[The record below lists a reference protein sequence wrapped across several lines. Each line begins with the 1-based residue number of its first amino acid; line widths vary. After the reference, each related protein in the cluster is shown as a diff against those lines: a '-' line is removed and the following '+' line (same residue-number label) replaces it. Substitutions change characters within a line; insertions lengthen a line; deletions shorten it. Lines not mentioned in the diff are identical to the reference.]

1 MFKSI
6 NKSSGRPIVI
16 LDPQWDR
23 QIDVLRTL
31 ANQNLLVCQEC
42 NQPVRVRAGC
52 ELTAGRE
59 GKRFIRRH
67 FAHKNKLNCT
77 YGSESYKILKSRA
90 VLYDF
95 LYSKFGDKVTLEKS
109 FNDERVYRA
118 IDCWVEING
127 KIFAYWILDGG
138 IKAQRRENLF
148 AILDKN
154 GINIHWIFD
163 SSVLNVEDCDER
175 TVNLSTTER
184 YFMRSSQYDIT
195 LDKWKVGKSLHYID
209 SDNHKLIT
217 YRTLRLEHAP
227 QQYGGH
233 SRCSMLDELL
243 VSPTTGEIVHP
254 EEHQLF
260 NEYQE
265 KERIRNELKKTQDNS
280 FNSYSQSDFSSKRN
294 YGFVYDSVNEQQGDD
309 RKLSDVQDVAVENSV
324 MLKCKICG
332 EITDSWWM
340 ADFGDNTCK
349 CNKCYGIK

>member
-6 NKSSGRPIVI
+6 NKSSGRPVVI
-16 LDPQWDR
+16 LDPQWDS

-31 ANQNLLVCQEC
+31 ANQNVLVCQEC
-42 NQPVRVRAGC
+42 NQPVRVRAGG

-59 GKRFIRRH
+59 GKKFIRRH
-67 FAHKNKLNCT
+67 FAHKNKLDCT
-77 YGSESYKILKSRA
+77 YGSESYKILKARA

-95 LYSKFGDKVTLEKS
+95 LYSKFGEKVTLEKS
-109 FNDERVYRA
+109 FDDEKVYRA

-138 IKAQRRENLF
+138 MKAQRREELS
-148 AILDKN
+148 AIFDKN
-154 GINIHWIFD
+154 GIHIHWIFD
-163 SSVLNVEDCDER
+163 ASVLKVDDKNEK
-175 TVNLSTTER
+175 TSNLSTTER

-195 LDKWKVGKSLHYID
+195 PDKWKVGKSLHYID
-209 SDNHKLIT
+209 SDNHKFIT
-217 YRTLRLEHAP
+217 YRALRLEHAP

-254 EEHQLF
+254 GEHQLF

-294 YGFVYDSVNEQQGDD
+294 YGFVYDYVNEQQGDD
-309 RKLSDVQDVAVENSV
+309 RKFSDVQDVAVENSV